1 MCESRP
7 VLRARPV
14 EQTESAP
21 LQLVLRCAEAV
32 PGSVRSLRGTQIGR
46 DAEVHQVAETRTRL
60 LREDDVLRAEAVCSE
75 VLRSEACLLP
85 EAVRSEVLRSSALPQ
100 DRVAEDLH
108 SEDQDRVL

>member
-1 MCESRP
+1 MQRVCKGRP
-7 VLRARPV
+7 VLRAWPV

-21 LQLVLRCAEAV
+21 LQYVLRTGTEGV
-32 PGSVRSLRGTQIGR
+32 PGSVRSVRGPQVGR
-46 DAEVHQVAETRTRL
+46 DAEVHQAAEARPRL
-60 LREDDVLRAEAVCSE
+60 LRAEAVRSE

-100 DRVAEDLH
+100 DRAAEDLH